1 MQWRLSRI
9 IASAVLALCLMRG
22 ETTPQRPLL
31 KPYRV
36 LLVVASWNDP
46 SSQVISEQDSFQP
59 VAALLKAWSVPF
71 DILRLDQQNLGASYL
86 FDRSGKARYG
96 AVLWLA
102 DSASYAGKNLDIL
115 SEAINAGTS
124 VIVAVSRFASLAL
137 ER

>member
-46 SSQVISEQDSFQP
+46 SSQVISEKDSFQP

-71 DILRLDQQNLGASYL
+71 DILRLDQQNFAASYL
-86 FDRSGKARYG
+86 FERSGAARYG
-96 AVLWLA
+96 AILWLA
-102 DSASYAGKNLDIL
+102 DLTSYDGKNLPVL
-115 SEAINAGTS
+115 AEAVQQGS
-124 VIVAVSRFASLAL
+124 SLIVAASRFSDPA
-137 ER
+137 